1 MCEWKSAERCGG
13 GGLKTKEWVRMAREE
28 RGSKEV
34 GEEEEFFLFC
44 SCKEKNV

>member
-1 MCEWKSAERCGG
+1 MSGRAQSGVGG

-34 GEEEEFFLFC
+34 GEEEFFLFC